1 MIDRRHNNLAGP
13 KTELL
18 RQATGS
24 IDVYSRSVS
33 HSGSFTVRKLDASGF
48 QRVTDRQNDSRPC
61 RRLPPSQRSASGLF
75 FILTANSTKRLI
87 AETEDRSGGGAS
99 RPPFVLIAQFRH
111 IS

>member
-1 MIDRRHNNLAGP
+1 MTDRRHNNLAGP

-48 QRVTDRQNDSRPC
+48 QRVTDRQNDTRPKAPSLSAIGIWLVLHFDRQFHQTPDRFGT
-61 RRLPPSQRSASGLF
+61 RRKVDLASAPVVHHS
-75 FILTANSTKRLI
+75 
-87 AETEDRSGGGAS
+87 
-99 RPPFVLIAQFRH
+99 
-111 IS
+111 